1 MVGKSIMHKADG
13 SIGLITE
20 YHAIPDNVELTGII
34 RAIFPTSSG
43 STPEHRTYVECAPV
57 RYKNHGNTGGDS
69 PGGDICLNTNE
80 YEIVDKPNS

>member
-1 MVGKSIMHKADG
+1 MVGKSIMHKTDG

-43 STPEHRTYVECAPV
+43 STPEHRTYIECAPV
-57 RYKNHGNTGGDS
+57 ARYTAAG
-69 PGGDICLNTNE
+69 TNE